1 MMQKRSARSFTAFL
15 KHQKG
20 LAAIEFAMVLP
31 VMLVMLMGTIEVSNL
46 LTADRRAESVAAT
59 LADLVARDDSI
70 TNAEVTDIFLAAESV
85 MADMDSA
92 SLQMVITS
100 INESGSNAVVGW
112 SRAKN
117 SAPDATGST
126 VSDLPSGLIAAG
138 GSVIRVRVTYPYTLT
153 TMGTTNYKQSGSG
166 PVMAYDMGSA
176 HSISKTFY
184 LRPRLVAKIPN
195 PA

>member
-1 MMQKRSARSFTAFL
+1 MIPKRGVHSFVELFRQ
-15 KHQKG
+15 QKG

-46 LTADRRAESVAAT
+46 LTAERRAGAVAST

-70 TNAEVTDIFLAAESV
+70 TQAEVTDIFFAAESV
-85 MADMDSA
+85 MADMDSS

-100 INESGSNAVVGW
+100 INESGSSAVVGW

-117 SAPDATGST
+117 SAPDSKGST
-126 VSDLPSGLIAAG
+126 VSDLPTGIMAAG

-153 TMGTTNYKQSGSG
+153 TMGTSNYKQSGYG
-166 PVMAYDMGSA
+166 PALTYDLGGA
-176 HSISKTFY
+176 HTIERTFY
-184 LRPRLVAKIPN
+184 LRPRLVPKIPE
-195 PA
+195 PT